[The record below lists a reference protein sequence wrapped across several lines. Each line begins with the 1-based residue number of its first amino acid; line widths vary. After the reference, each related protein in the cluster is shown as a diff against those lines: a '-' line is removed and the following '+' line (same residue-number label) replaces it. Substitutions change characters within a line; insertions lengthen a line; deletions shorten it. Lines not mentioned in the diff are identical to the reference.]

1 MGGGMTIVN
10 VSIKD
15 DSEYTRD
22 LIQAKLCKL
31 MFENGDY
38 KLLGFSKLESGST
51 ELTFVDPA
59 TWENN
64 REQLHAACRNS
75 LGYHPVLKK

>member
-1 MGGGMTIVN
+1 MDAFSFGLIGVGMTIVN

-31 MFENGDY
+31 MF
-38 KLLGFSKLESGST
+38 
-51 ELTFVDPA
+51 
-59 TWENN
+59 
-64 REQLHAACRNS
+64 
-75 LGYHPVLKK
+75 